1 MQFYNKYCT
10 NIRVTHSDPSN
21 ALPPAALREFT
32 KAAKADWQGGVPLA
46 ELLARVNRVA
56 VLLVGDED
64 HAKPAAGRVRRTFTD
79 RSFRHYQTLGSIDVP
94 EKRGRLAAYGFRHF
108 VQALLVRRLLWE
120 RMSSERIVALM
131 AGRGTDEL
139 QRMLLGG
146 VEIVARA
153 GVGGDEEEQSEP
165 AESLAELWNR
175 VRVVPGVEL
184 HLNADLPRFKPT
196 EFKRVM
202 ARLKEVLRRQGS

>member
-1 MQFYNKYCT
+1 M
-10 NIRVTHSDPSN
+10 THSQPSNN
-21 ALPPAALREFT
+21 ALPPDALREFT
-32 KAAKADWQGGVPLA
+32 KATEVDWQGGVPLA

-56 VLLVGDED
+56 VLMVGDDD
-64 HAKPAAGRVRRTFTD
+64 HAKPATGRVRPIFTE
-79 RSFRHYQTLGSIDVP
+79 RSFRHYQTLGCIDVP
-94 EKRGRLAAYGFRHF
+94 EKHGRMAVYGFRHF

-120 RMSSERIVALM
+120 RISSERIVALM

-153 GVGGDEEEQSEP
+153 GVGGDEEGQSEP
-165 AESLAELWNR
+165 AESLTELWNR

-184 HLNADLPRFKPT
+184 HINADLPRFKPT

-202 ARLKEVLRRQGS
+202 ERLKEILRRQGI